1 MLDGPTIALFALAAL
16 GLVLTPG
23 PNTIYVLSR
32 TICQG
37 RRAGLVS
44 LAGVV
49 LGFTV
54 HILAA
59 SLGLS
64 ALLLAMPVAYDVLRW
79 VGAAYLLYVAWS
91 AVRARTASVPV
102 AGLIRTDPPMRL
114 FRIGL
119 FTSVLNPK
127 VAMFYIALLPQCI
140 DLTRGSPFFQSV
152 ELGAIQIKISS
163 AVQLVIVLT
172 AGMMS
177 AWLSAAP
184 ALESG
189 AEVVPSGSPHGT
201 RYAIGDRGEP
211 IARGFA
217 QAGADC
223 R

>member
-1 MLDGPTIALFALAAL
+1 MLDHHTPALFALAAL

-23 PNTIYVLSR
+23 PNMLYLLSR

-49 LGFTV
+49 LGFTI

-64 ALLLAMPVAYDVLRW
+64 ALLLAMPVAYDALRW

-91 AVRARTASVPV
+91 AVRAGTDSVPI

-127 VAMFYIALLPQCI
+127 VGMFYIALLPQFI

-152 ELGAIQIKISS
+152 ELGAIQITISS
-163 AVQLVIVLT
+163 AVLLIIVLT

-177 AWLSAAP
+177 AWLSLRPRWIRAQRWFLAAVLTGL
-184 ALESG
+184 AMRLAIEES
-189 AEVVPSGSPHGT
+189 
-201 RYAIGDRGEP
+201 R
-211 IARGFA
+211 
-217 QAGADC
+217 
-223 R
+223 